1 MMERIYAKA
10 KDNVGDYNKGC
21 EPETVARYV
30 SGAGFGGQHT
40 FVHSTKVILTK
51 VLFRLPAAADTVGA
65 LLIDSNGRTNRVHG
79 IDIRRY
85 TGLLRRNVLI
95 S

>member
-21 EPETVARYV
+21 EPEAVARYV

-40 FVHSTKVILTK
+40 FVHSTQVILTK
-51 VLFRLPAAADTVGA
+51 MLFASQLRQ
-65 LLIDSNGRTNRVHG
+65 
-79 IDIRRY
+79 IR
-85 TGLLRRNVLI
+85 
-95 S
+95 